1 MFGHLNSSWCSI
13 EYISSKCCSYMLCS
27 RVITVHVK
35 HSTFK
40 RFWQLMERKSCD
52 NIQLDIFIWWWH
64 VMLSFPG
71 FKDCIQ
77 VKWWHFLHSPDCS
90 TYSNTCLFGGE
101 KNHDIWFCRPVQTFL
116 KCFWKDFK
124 VSGYMYRY
132 MAPKYC
138 DVILTFYFNLITSQ
152 TLSVLCNL
160 LEIRWIMLSTPN

>member
-35 HSTFK
+35 HATFK

-52 NIQLDIFIWWWH
+52 NIQLDIFMWWWH

-101 KNHDIWFCRPVQTFL
+101 KIMIFDFVARSKHFWSAFEKISKYLGICIAIWPRNIV
-116 KCFWKDFK
+116 
-124 VSGYMYRY
+124 
-132 MAPKYC
+132 
-138 DVILTFYFNLITSQ
+138 
-152 TLSVLCNL
+152 
-160 LEIRWIMLSTPN
+160 MLF